1 MVASSF
7 ESTQHAIGD
16 YGGPGLA
23 APRAIAPGSA
33 ATTEPTAGG
42 PATLDTILGLEA
54 TRTVRS
60 STGFAAVR
68 ARAEGAT
75 TRLVG
80 LSRLSEFQ
88 ALIVGAA
95 SRFRSFRD
103 LRDRRIGRA
112 APSAAGNESRL
123 ATLRGVVAALEINGL
138 THRRV
143 EWIDLPAGGET
154 AALLDGTVDAIYVT
168 GLRGIQF
175 VRASG
180 ARVIFNATDH
190 RDRWVRTHTAML
202 GALTVDSPLPSHS
215 EEFVEHDLESLRTAD
230 SWAAAHS
237 QQFLSQIEAR
247 LRIPAEEVLLAYG
260 SDLHRRLTF
269 DLTDEVM
276 QTLDDFK
283 RFLSRWGFIWTD
295 FDVRGWAKPPV

>member
-1 MVASSF
+1 MKPNYVGAKTGHGLELAHRPASDL
-7 ESTQHAIGD
+7 A
-16 YGGPGLA
+16 GPGPEPA
-23 APRAIAPGSA
+23 AP
-33 ATTEPTAGG
+33 G

-68 ARAEGAT
+68 ARAEGAA

-88 ALIVGAA
+88 ALIVNAG

-103 LRDRRIGRA
+103 LRDRRIGRTTL
-112 APSAAGNESRL
+112 SAAGNESRL
-123 ATLRGVVAALEINGL
+123 ATLRGVVTALEINGL

-143 EWIDLPAGGET
+143 EWIDLPAGTET
-154 AALLDGTVDAIYVT
+154 AALMDGAVDAIYVT

-175 VRASG
+175 VRTTG

-190 RDRWVRTHTAML
+190 RDRWVRAHTAML
-202 GALTVDSPLPSHS
+202 GALTVEAQLQSQSR
-215 EEFVEHDLESLRTAD
+215 EVVERDLDSLRTAGA
-230 SWAAAHS
+230 WAAANS
-237 QQFLSQIEAR
+237 RQFLLQIETR
-247 LRIPAEEVLLAYG
+247 FRTPAEDVLLAYG

-269 DLTDEVM
+269 DLTDEAM